1 MNQTNDGWNLLGRII
16 CISTGAPG
24 TGEGDG
30 EYAVFSTSAGNLRNM
45 TNAATF
51 NLTTSTS
58 QTLAI
63 NEAAT
68 LVAGQS
74 FTMRQLIV
82 RITK

>member
-1 MNQTNDGWNLLGRII
+1 
-16 CISTGAPG
+16 
-24 TGEGDG
+24 
-30 EYAVFSTSAGNLRNM
+30 M